1 MNHRHDNYGPTDTNY
16 FCAFCGKTGDQVN
29 AMISGP
35 NGIYICD
42 ECISVCAD
50 AMMRDLG
57 LSTAFDSMSD
67 EETAGRRGCRR
78 AQDRGAIVEADIEDA
93 TPIAADFFFN
103 VTSTT

>member
-1 MNHRHDNYGPTDTNY
+1 MNDRRDEHFEGQSPDDIA
-16 FCAFCGKTGDQVN
+16 CAFCGKRPHQVA

-57 LSTAFDSMSD
+57 LSVPPEAAGAF
-67 EETAGRRGCRR
+67 ERAFETRAGRPAARIGRVE
-78 AQDRGAIVEADIEDA
+78 AGEAGAIRFAE
-93 TPIAADFFFN
+93 
-103 VTSTT
+103 

>member
-42 ECISVCAD
+42 EC
-50 AMMRDLG
+50 R
-57 LSTAFDSMSD
+57 
-67 EETAGRRGCRR
+67 
-78 AQDRGAIVEADIEDA
+78 
-93 TPIAADFFFN
+93 
-103 VTSTT
+103 

>member
-50 AMMRDLG
+50 AMMRDMGYAMAQEVEMLE
-57 LSTAFDSMSD
+57 DD
-67 EETAGRRGCRR
+67 PRRMGWMNPPPP
-78 AQDRGAIVEADIEDA
+78 RGA
-93 TPIAADFFFN
+93 PSSS
-103 VTSTT
+103 TSPTARVPESP